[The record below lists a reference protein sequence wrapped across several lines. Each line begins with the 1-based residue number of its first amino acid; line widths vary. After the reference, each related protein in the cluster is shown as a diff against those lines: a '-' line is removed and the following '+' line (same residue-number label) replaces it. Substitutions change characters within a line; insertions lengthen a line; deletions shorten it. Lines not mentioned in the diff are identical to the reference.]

1 MLMGGLDNKII
12 SIDAKNYAIKT
23 LGSVKDKDKINGLS
37 ML

>member
-12 SIDAKNYAIKT
+12 SIDVKNYAIKI
-23 LGSVKDKDKINGLS
+23 LGSVRDKDKINGLS